1 MRLSNLILASAI
13 VFALFLP
20 ASFALSSIEVV
31 SPQSGAVYNVGSDVA
46 ITGQITI
53 DKNIA
58 GAIVTFSATSKRLN
72 KTLPIATKI
81 YSFQPNTPTSFSLI
95 NKGTLS
101 WTIPF
106 ETVQSDDWQIYVSV
120 DKEPEKIVEHL
131 STKFTISKSLS
142 LSVSSNTK
150 LVNLGETIESSG
162 TVLDSVGKP
171 IEGSAEITLQHAEL
185 GPVFT
190 DTYTITNG
198 FIDFRRTM
206 ERSDPAGNYSI
217 IVKVSD
223 NKGSTALRVVSGI
236 IVSNALSVN
245 CTIPKPNFEPGDE
258 FSVIGNVRNIH
269 GKPVDNADMVSYLSF
284 PDQPLSISFDS
295 NSDRNGNYA
304 VQIELP
310 KLAGP
315 GTYSISTVA
324 EDLNGNS
331 GSCFSSFSINAQQA
345 VLIDVQPNS
354 TWYYRT
360 TEAGIDFNIKN
371 KGNVDLSGKASILV
385 DNKEVKS
392 FDFSVRKGEDRT
404 FSQSW
409 DVNLPAGA
417 HTLSIL
423 MLSADNKILTQT
435 APQSFTVYD
444 HPGHPDKFKLGA
456 KWAFIIIGVAFAAA
470 FLYIKRKEIR
480 DYLWHW
486 QLKREYGIG
495 RQLLLN
501 N

>member
-1 MRLSNLILASAI
+1 MKLSNIILASTI

-20 ASFALSSIEVV
+20 ASFALSSIEVT
-31 SPQSGAVYNVGSDVA
+31 SPQSGAVYNVGDAVA

-53 DKNIA
+53 DKNVA
-58 GAIVTFSATSKRLN
+58 GAIVTFSAMSKRLN
-72 KTLPIATKI
+72 KTSPIATKI

-120 DKEPEKIVEHL
+120 DKEPEKIVDHL

-142 LSVSSNTK
+142 ISVSSNTK
-150 LVNLGETIESSG
+150 LVNLGEIIEASG
-162 TVLDSVGKP
+162 TALDANGNP

-185 GPVFT
+185 GPVFA
-190 DTYTITNG
+190 DTYDIENG
-198 FIDFRRTM
+198 FIDFRRSM

-236 IVSNALSVN
+236 VVSNALSVN
-245 CTIPKPNFEPGDE
+245 CTISKSNFEPGEE
-258 FSVIGNVRNIH
+258 FSVIGNVRDIH
-269 GKPVDNADMVSYLSF
+269 GKPVDNANMVSYLAF
-284 PDQPLSISFDS
+284 PNQPLSISFDS

-304 VQIELP
+304 VKIELP
-310 KLAGP
+310 KLADP
-315 GTYSISTVA
+315 GTYSLSTVA

-331 GSCFSSFSINAQQA
+331 GSCFSSFAINAQQT
-345 VLIDVQPNS
+345 VLVDVKPNS

-360 TEAGIDFNIKN
+360 TEAGVDLNIKN
-371 KGNVDLSGKASILV
+371 NGNVDLIGKASLLI
-385 DNKEVKS
+385 DNKEIKD
-392 FDFSVRKGEDRT
+392 FGFSVKKGEDKT
-404 FSQSW
+404 IPQSW
-409 DVNLPAGA
+409 GVDLPAGA

-444 HPGHPDKFKLGA
+444 HPGTTPRNYTKF
-456 KWAFIIIGVAFAAA
+456 AFIIIGIAFIAS

-495 RQLLLN
+495 ARRFLA
-501 N
+501 